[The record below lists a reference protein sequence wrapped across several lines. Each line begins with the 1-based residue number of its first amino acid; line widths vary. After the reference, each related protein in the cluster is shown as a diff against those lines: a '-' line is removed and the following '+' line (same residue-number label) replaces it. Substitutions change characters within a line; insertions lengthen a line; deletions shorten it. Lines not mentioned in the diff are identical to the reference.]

1 MINEAVQ
8 QKLIDYLDGNL
19 SAEER
24 RETERMLTEDADLR
38 TWFEQLKHVN
48 NSITKSAEWKPSA
61 ALRESFEA
69 ALQQEIKQQEG
80 KQIFFTPFIYRAAAA
95 VLLLFVAGGI
105 GFWINNQ
112 WQQQREMAELKRQLQ
127 ETKNMMM
134 AMMNNDLSASQRM
147 MGVSVANS
155 LEQADDEITT
165 ALFDVLNE
173 DPNTNVR
180 LSALE
185 ALSKFHTDPAVKRKL
200 IQSLAMQKDPSV
212 QIALIQLLVQI
223 KEQSIMPQL
232 KDIIEDDKSIKAV
245 RDEAHTAILKLS

>member
-1 MINEAVQ
+1 MINETVQ

-19 SAEER
+19 SIDER
-24 RETERMLTEDADLR
+24 KEAERMLTEDADLR

-48 NSITKSAEWKPSA
+48 SSITKSAEWKPST

-69 ALQQEIKQQEG
+69 ALQQELKQES
-80 KQIFFTPFIYRAAAA
+80 KQVFFSPMTYKIAAT
-95 VLLLFVAGGI
+95 LLLLIVAGGI
-105 GFWINNQ
+105 SFWVNNQ

-127 ETKNMMM
+127 ETKSMMM
-134 AMMNNDLSASQRM
+134 AMMNNELSASQRM

-155 LEQADDEITT
+155 LPQADDEITK

-185 ALSKFHTDPAVKRKL
+185 ALSKFHADPTVKRKL
-200 IQSLAMQKDPSV
+200 IQSLGIQKDPSV

-232 KDIIEDDKSIKAV
+232 KDIIEDDQSIKAV

>member
-1 MINEAVQ
+1 MINETVQ

-24 RETERMLTEDADLR
+24 QEVERMLTEDADLR

-48 NSITKSAEWKPSA
+48 SSITKSTEWKPSA
-61 ALRESFEA
+61 SLRESFEA
-69 ALQQEIKQQEG
+69 ALQQELSKESKQV
-80 KQIFFTPFIYRAAAA
+80 FFSPMTYKIAAT
-95 VLLLFVAGGI
+95 LLLLIIAGGI
-105 GFWINNQ
+105 GFWVNNQ

-155 LEQADDEITT
+155 LPQADDEITT

-185 ALSKFHTDPAVKRKL
+185 ALSKFHTDPEVKRKL
-200 IQSLAMQKDPSV
+200 IQSLALQKDPSV

-232 KDIIEDDKSIKAV
+232 KNIIEDDKSIKAV

>member
-1 MINEAVQ
+1 MINETVQ
-8 QKLIDYLDGNL
+8 AKLIDYLDGNV

-24 RETERMLTEDADLR
+24 KAIERMLAEDADLR
-38 TWFEQLKHVN
+38 AWFEQLKQVN
-48 NSITKSAEWKPSA
+48 SSINKSTAWKPST

-69 ALQQEIKQQEG
+69 ALQQEIRQQES
-80 KQIFFTPFIYRAAAA
+80 KQIFFTPLMYRAAAA
-95 VLLLFVAGGI
+95 VLLLVVAGAI

-127 ETKNMMM
+127 ETKTMMM
-134 AMMNNDLSASQRM
+134 AMMNNELSASQRM
-147 MGVSVANS
+147 MGVSVANN
-155 LEQADDEITT
+155 LPQADADITN
-165 ALFDVLNE
+165 ALVGVLNN

-185 ALSKFHTDPAVKRKL
+185 ALAKFTNDPAVKREL
-200 IQSLAMQKDPSV
+200 IQSLATQKDPSV

-223 KEQSIMPQL
+223 KAQSIMPQL
-232 KDIIEDDKSIKAV
+232 KDIIEDEQSIKAV

>member
-1 MINEAVQ
+1 MINETVQ

-24 RETERMLTEDADLR
+24 KEAERMLTEDVELR

-48 NSITKSAEWKPSA
+48 SSITKSAEWKPSA

-69 ALQQEIKQQEG
+69 AMQQELRKESKQV
-80 KQIFFTPFIYRAAAA
+80 FFSPMTYKIAAT
-95 VLLLFVAGGI
+95 LLLLTVVGGI
-105 GFWINNQ
+105 GFWVNNQ

-127 ETKNMMM
+127 ETKSMMM

-147 MGVSVANS
+147 MGVSVANN
-155 LEQADDEITT
+155 LPQADADITN
-165 ALFDVLNE
+165 ALVGVLNN

-185 ALSKFHTDPAVKRKL
+185 ALAKFTNDPAVKREL
-200 IQSLAMQKDPSV
+200 IQSLAVQKDPSV

-232 KDIIEDDKSIKAV
+232 KNIIEDDKSIKAV

>member
-1 MINEAVQ
+1 MINETVQ

-19 SAEER
+19 SVEER
-24 RETERMLTEDADLR
+24 KEAERMLTEDADLR

-48 NSITKSAEWKPSA
+48 SSITKSAEWKPSA

-69 ALQQEIKQQEG
+69 ALQQELKQES
-80 KQIFFTPFIYRAAAA
+80 KQVFFSPMTYKIAAT
-95 VLLLFVAGGI
+95 LLLLIVAGGI
-105 GFWINNQ
+105 GFWVNNQ

-134 AMMNNDLSASQRM
+134 AMMNNELSASQRM

-155 LEQADDEITT
+155 LPQADDEITR
-165 ALFDVLNE
+165 ALFNVLNE
-173 DPNTNVR
+173 DANTNVR

-185 ALSKFHTDPAVKRKL
+185 ALSKFHADPAVKSKL
-200 IQSLAMQKDPSV
+200 IQSLAIQKDPSV

-232 KDIIEDDKSIKAV
+232 KDIIEDDQSIKAV

>member
-1 MINEAVQ
+1 MINETAK

-19 SAEER
+19 TVEEGK
-24 RETERMLTEDADLR
+24 EVESMLASDAALR
-38 TWFEQLKHVN
+38 KWFEQLKQVN
-48 NSITKSAEWKPSA
+48 TSIIKTAELKPSA

-69 ALQQEIKQQEG
+69 ALQQELKKETKQV
-80 KQIFFTPFIYRAAAA
+80 FFSPIMFRIAAA
-95 VLLLFVAGGI
+95 VLLLIVAGGV
-105 GFWINNQ
+105 GFWMNNQ
-112 WQQQREMAELKRQLQ
+112 WQQQREMAELKRQLD
-127 ETKNMMM
+127 ETKDMMM
-134 AMMNNDLSASQRM
+134 AMMNNELSASQRM

-155 LEQADDEITT
+155 IQQADDEITLV
-165 ALFDVLNE
+165 LFDVLNE

-185 ALSKFHTDPAVKRKL
+185 ALAKFHADPEVKRKL
-200 IQSLAMQKDPSV
+200 IQSLAIQKEPSV

-232 KDIIEDDKSIKAV
+232 KDIIEDDQSIKAV

>member
-1 MINEAVQ
+1 MINETAQ

-19 SAEER
+19 TVEEGK
-24 RETERMLTEDADLR
+24 EVESMLASDAALR
-38 TWFEQLKHVN
+38 KWFEQLKHVN
-48 NSITKSAEWKPSA
+48 TRIIKTAELKPSA

-69 ALQQEIKQQEG
+69 ALQQELKKETKQV
-80 KQIFFTPFIYRAAAA
+80 FFSPIMFRIAAA
-95 VLLLFVAGGI
+95 VLLLIVAGGV
-105 GFWINNQ
+105 GFWMNNQ
-112 WQQQREMAELKRQLQ
+112 WQQQREMAELKRQLD
-127 ETKNMMM
+127 ETKDMMM
-134 AMMNNDLSASQRM
+134 AMMNNELSASQRM

-155 LEQADDEITT
+155 IQQADDEITLV
-165 ALFDVLNE
+165 LFDVLNE

-185 ALSKFHTDPAVKRKL
+185 ALAKFHADPEVKRKL
-200 IQSLAMQKDPSV
+200 IQSLTIQKEPSV

-232 KDIIEDDKSIKAV
+232 KDIIEDDQSIKAV